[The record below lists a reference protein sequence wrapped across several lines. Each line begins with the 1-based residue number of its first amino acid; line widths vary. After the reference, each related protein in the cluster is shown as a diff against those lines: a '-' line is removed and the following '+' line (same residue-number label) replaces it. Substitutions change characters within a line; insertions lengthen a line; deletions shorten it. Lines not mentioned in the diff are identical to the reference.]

1 MKILAWLMGKVLHI
15 VTVLSTVIFYILN
28 FENLTNSFY
37 GAEPTKSLNVRYQYW
52 LEDIYGERR
61 GVEIYREFRDFTIW
75 MVNHHIN
82 EMLFFAIVLMMI
94 VSIVFDRKVNKKENR
109 RLVVYYVVCF
119 IIMWF
124 ATFLAGPYYVDY
136 WYGL

>member
-15 VTVLSTVIFYILN
+15 VTVLSTVIFYIIN
-28 FENLTNSFY
+28 FENLADDCHTFQS
-37 GAEPTKSLNVRYQYW
+37 TKSLHARYQYW

-82 EMLFFAIVLMMI
+82 EMLFFTIILMMI

-119 IIMWF
+119 IIMCYT
-124 ATFLAGPYYVDY
+124 TFIAGPHYVKN